1 MSDSGPHDPLV
12 YILLSECV
20 YSVYRYPDVLQRPHI
35 PSTVFTREQAEQA
48 CEIARRILNL
58 VEEEYIS

>member
-1 MSDSGPHDPLV
+1 MTLLFIFCLV
-12 YILLSECV
+12 YF
-20 YSVYRYPDVLQRPHI
+20 VYRYPDVCHRPDI